1 MASIRCPHCG
11 SPVMIRGN
19 RWECGWCGDFGGI
32 SSLQPSEKAK
42 LLQRA
47 APSISITVTVTDTGE
62 AEAEAEETPRSFTRT
77 ELEDMV
83 RRWDFSENEQACRDL
98 LIAAF
103 PAAAGYWS
111 AQELSG
117 MDVMDLL
124 VETGARHPETAIEMM
139 KLLLST
145 AERLLQ
151 DPETAAYLL
160 GNVLY
165 DLCLSGYIRPR
176 LLEQLKTDDRLARQ
190 LFQSAYVG
198 SPQEDILLSCAQ
210 LGEEELR
217 QKLLDLL
224 SGNPFPHDDL
234 S

>member
-32 SSLQPSEKAK
+32 SSLHPSERAK

-62 AEAEAEETPRSFTRT
+62 AETEAEETPRSFSRT

-124 VETGARHPETAIEMM
+124 VETGAR
-139 KLLLST
+139 
-145 AERLLQ
+145 
-151 DPETAAYLL
+151 DPETA
-160 GNVLY
+160 
-165 DLCLSGYIRPR
+165 SRTRKRRP
-176 LLEQLKTDDRLARQ
+176 TCWGTCCTT
-190 LFQSAYVG
+190 SACPDTSAPGCWSSSRPTTAWPG
-198 SPQEDILLSCAQ
+198 SSSKAPMWAAPRRTSSSPAPSWGKRSCGKSCWIFYPATPSPTTTFH
-210 LGEEELR
+210 EEWI
-217 QKLLDLL
+217 
-224 SGNPFPHDDL
+224 
-234 S
+234 